1 VTEALASEDSQR
13 VRLAN
18 KVSSIYED
26 ERDDLK
32 RKAKEITD
40 RLTSELL
47 RRGIEPPRGHGMWW
61 DDSEDHGGTI
71 EEIEAATR
79 VYLNHK
85 GEAAARRLIRE
96 DKRRNI
102 EWWVKVVGSI
112 AALITGLLGALI
124 GVIALLKR

>member
-1 VTEALASEDSQR
+1 M
-13 VRLAN
+13 
-18 KVSSIYED
+18 YED

-47 RRGIEPPRGHGMWW
+47 KRGIEPPRGHGMWW

-71 EEIEAATR
+71 EEIEAATGF
-79 VYLNHK
+79 YLTDK

-96 DKRRNI
+96 DKRKNI
-102 EWWVKVVGSI
+102 EWWVNRCFDHGPVGCIDRSYC
-112 AALITGLLGALI
+112 ASEKITTDNGYYRV
-124 GVIALLKR
+124 GV